1 MPGEKYIAL
10 FDNLHVIFAENTGH
24 IKLEYAESNSGP
36 TLKKLAAS
44 EFDSNTFGADTP
56 EK

>member
-1 MPGEKYIAL
+1 MPGEKYMAL
-10 FDNLHVIFAENTGH
+10 FDNLDVILAEKTGH

-36 TLKKLAAS
+36 ALKKFAAS